1 MIYPILRNI
10 KTINGDDNMSTK
22 DLINQIA
29 RQADVD
35 ASTVETLAKMC
46 ADRVEKWGVE
56 VDSDSVTAAVMDS
69 SASYRSM
76 TITALT
82 RMHDFSPAIAQI
94 AANQGG
100 FRHTI
105 NGEIC
110 G

>member
-1 MIYPILRNI
+1 MN
-10 KTINGDDNMSTK
+10 TQ

-29 RQADVD
+29 QQAGVD

-69 SASYRSM
+69 SASYKRM

-82 RMHDFSPAIAQI
+82 RMHDFVPAIAQK
-94 AANQGG
+94 AA
-100 FRHTI
+100 H
-105 NGEIC
+105 
-110 G
+110 